1 MTIWYKIT
9 LFVENLEMAGRP
21 KIFKEEEVLAE
32 AIDLFWRN
40 GYEATSTENLLDCM
54 KLNKGSLYHS
64 FGSKKQ
70 LFGRAM
76 DLFTANSLQ
85 ALNRKITAAA
95 TPLEGIRDFFLE
107 LADSD
112 NDTHQ
117 KGCFMGNSLAELA
130 NIDDELK
137 QKAIL
142 HLKALEKLFLKYIL
156 KAKQSGELTTKE
168 EPGTLARYLLNLWN
182 GINIS
187 RRIYPR
193 KDLLLPVIRLQLAVL
208 V

>member
-1 MTIWYKIT
+1 
-9 LFVENLEMAGRP
+9 MAGRP
-21 KIFKEEEVLAE
+21 KIFREEEVMAQ

-40 GYEATSTENLLDCM
+40 GYEATSTEDLLGVM

-64 FGSKKQ
+64 FGNKKQ
-70 LFGRAM
+70 LFAKAM
-76 DLFTANSLQ
+76 DFFADNASQ
-85 ALNRKITAAA
+85 VLNRRITAAR

-107 LADSD
+107 LADDD

-142 HLKALEKLFLKYIL
+142 HLKAMEKLFLKYIR

-168 EPGTLARYLLNLWN
+168 APEILARYLLNLWN

-208 V
+208 H